1 MTKTPITSSI
11 PARPPRVSAGARAI
25 VVSIVLAIMT
35 AACGTSGVEP
45 PPQETGQEAAPSP
58 APPPEPAESAPPEG
72 ERDYEAE
79 ADTAP
84 ESGAPAVPS
93 AASGPWRG
101 AWIHLFDGTLKSR
114 SSIEAAV
121 SELAAAGA
129 DTIIAQV
136 TRRHDAYYNSS
147 VLPRTVDP
155 LMPDNLDVLEILTD
169 AAHLRGMRVHAWIS
183 VAPTWHAVYA
193 DLDHPEGWM
202 ATTHGLDAPEED
214 RWVTRTIDGDWD
226 EYLDPGLLEVH
237 DHVAAIATEIVDRY
251 PVDGIHLDYVRYPSA
266 DHGYNP
272 VALARFREETGTT
285 GDPSPSDT
293 AWSNWRRNQ
302 TRQIIIDARAAIA
315 RSGNDAEL
323 SAAVISWQDG
333 PATRDRAG
341 FRTSAPYTRTLQD
354 WDRWVRE
361 GRLDAVM
368 PMNYF
373 RAHVPEQRRWFDQ
386 WIAYEQSLA
395 RDADTQVVPGPGGYL
410 NHPQNALQQLR
421 TAMSVDG
428 ASMYS
433 FQQPTDDGTRAIW
446 GRAAETRWGYHP
458 TR

>member
-1 MTKTPITSSI
+1 MTQTLITSSI

-72 ERDYEAE
+72 ERDHEAE

-136 TRRHDAYYNSS
+136 ARRHDAYYNSS

-251 PVDGIHLDYVRYPSA
+251 PVDGIHLDYVRYASER
-266 DHGYNP
+266 HGYHP
-272 VALARFREETGTT
+272 GALARFHAETTRT
-285 GDPSPSDT
+285 DVPEPDDLE
-293 AWSNWRRNQ
+293 WVEWRHAQ
-302 TRQIIIDARAAIA
+302 THQLIRHVAEALGGASRQVA
-315 RSGNDAEL
+315 L
-323 SAAVISWQDG
+323 SAAVVTWGAGPSAPTADAFSVTR
-333 PATRDRAG
+333 PATEA
-341 FRTSAPYTRTLQD
+341 LQN
-354 WDRWVRE
+354 WPSWVRD
-361 GRLDAVM
+361 GLVDAVV

-373 RAHVPEQRRWFDQ
+373 RAHVEEQAAWFDQ
-386 WIAYEQSLA
+386 WLA
-395 RDADTQVVPGPGGYL
+395 FGAELATTTDVLIVPGIGGWL
-410 NHPQNALQQLR
+410 NEPDATLEQVAA
-421 TAMSVDG
+421 AMAAGDG
-428 ASMYS
+428 AVVYS
-433 FQQPTDDGTRAIW
+433 FQQPTRDESRGVWADL
-446 GRAAETRWGYHP
+446 AAGPWAARP
-458 TR
+458 